1 MTAFPGAGGVPRT
14 CRERVLTMQRV
25 RRLASVAV
33 VAAVAVTGL
42 SACRSQPDVAA
53 YLAAGNISVARV
65 QQVYDDARNKQTAAD
80 ATTQPAP
87 APSESAG
94 SSTLPL
100 TGAEVLDTLVSHQV
114 LMTLAQRHNVQIPS
128 PLPLAEYAKLLHL
141 PANSQYVK
149 LYVEVQGLQYALNK
163 GGQGGPLTDADIS
176 DVYQRAKAQKAV
188 DPSATLQQFAASL
201 SDDVKKVLGT
211 AVAIKNEVR
220 TEVAQQHLRI
230 NPRYQAFDIPVLTQL
245 DQQSGA
251 VLVLVAQPVGN
262 SKASVP
268 VTDVG

>member
-1 MTAFPGAGGVPRT
+1 
-14 CRERVLTMQRV
+14 MQRA

-65 QQVYDDARNKQTAAD
+65 QQVYNDARDKQAATD
-80 ATTQPAP
+80 AKEPNP
-87 APSESAG
+87 DPSEPAG
-94 SSTLPL
+94 TSKLPL
-100 TGAEVLDTLVSHQV
+100 TGAQVLDTLVSHQV

-128 PLPLAEYAKLLHL
+128 PLPLSDYAQLLHL
-141 PANSQYVK
+141 PENSQYVK
-149 LYVEVQGLQYALNK
+149 LYVEVEGLQFALNQ
-163 GGQGGPLTDADIS
+163 GGQGGPLTDADLNDIFE
-176 DVYQRAKAQKAV
+176 RAKAQKAV
-188 DPSATLQQFAASL
+188 DPASTAKQFAAGL
-201 SDDVKKVLGT
+201 SDDGKKVLGT
-211 AVAIKNEVR
+211 AVALKNEVR
-220 TEVAQQHLRI
+220 TEINQQHFRL
-230 NPRYQAFDIPVLTQL
+230 NPRYQAFDIPVLTQR

-251 VLVLVAQPVGN
+251 ALVLVAQPVGN

>member
-1 MTAFPGAGGVPRT
+1 
-14 CRERVLTMQRV
+14 MQRA

-65 QQVYDDARNKQTAAD
+65 QQVYDDARDKQAAAD
-80 ATTQPAP
+80 AKVPNP
-87 APSESAG
+87 DPSEAAT
-94 SSTLPL
+94 SSLPL
-100 TGAEVLDTLVSHQV
+100 TGAQVLDTLVSHQV

-128 PLPLAEYAKLLHL
+128 PLPLADYAKLLHL
-141 PANSQYVK
+141 PETAQYVK
-149 LYVEVQGLQYALNK
+149 LYVEVEGLQFALNQ
-163 GGQGGPLTDADIS
+163 GGQGGPLTDADLN

-188 DPSATLQQFAASL
+188 DPASTPQQFKAGL
-201 SDDVKKVLGT
+201 SDDGKKVLGT
-211 AVAIKNEVR
+211 AIALKNEVR
-220 TEVAQQHLRI
+220 TEVNQQHLRL
-230 NPRYQAFDIPVLTQL
+230 NPRYEAFDIPVLTQR
-245 DQQSGA
+245 DQQTGA
-251 VLVLVAQPVGN
+251 ALVLVAQRVGN